1 MTIESFVFNPFS
13 ENTYVAFDDTKEAVI
28 IDPGCYEPSEQ
39 AELDRFIAAQGLTV
53 KYILNTHCHI
63 DHVLGNFHCKTKY
76 KVPLLIHRQD
86 EKVLLAVQSYATNYG
101 FAGYQPTVPE
111 RFLEENESFVFG
123 NTSWKVLFLPGHSPG
138 HIAFYDEQK
147 KTVLSGDVLF
157 KRSIGRTDLPGGN
170 FDVLLHSIQQK
181 LFLLPDDVVVYS
193 GHGPTTTI
201 GEEKK
206 LNPFCALNNPA

>member
-1 MTIESFVFNPFS
+1 MTIESFVLNPFS

-86 EKVLLAVQSYATNYG
+86 EKVLLAVQSYASNYG
-101 FAGYQPTVPE
+101 FAGYQPTVPD

-123 NTSWKVLFLPGHSPG
+123 NTKWKVLFLPGHSPG

>member
-1 MTIESFVFNPFS
+1 MTLESFVFNPFS

-86 EKVLLAVQSYATNYG
+86 EKVLLAVQSYASNYG
-101 FAGYQPTVPE
+101 FAGYQPTVPD

-123 NTSWKVLFLPGHSPG
+123 NMSWKVLFLPGHSPG

-206 LNPFCALNNPA
+206 LNPFCALTNPS

>member
-1 MTIESFVFNPFS
+1 MTIQTFVFNPFS
-13 ENTYVAFDDTKEAVI
+13 ENTYVAFDETKEAVI
-28 IDPGCYEPSEQ
+28 IDPGCYEPTEK
-39 AELDRFIAAQGLTV
+39 AELDQFITSKGLTV
-53 KYILNTHCHI
+53 KFILNTHCHI

-76 KVPLLIHRQD
+76 KVPLLINKHD
-86 EKVLLAVQSYATNYG
+86 ERVLLAVQSYASNYG
-101 FAGYQPTVPE
+101 FAVYQPALPD
-111 RFLEENESFVFG
+111 RFLEENETFIFG
-123 NTSWKVLFLPGHSPG
+123 NTTWKILFLPGHSPG

-147 KTVLSGDVLF
+147 KTIFSGDVLF

-170 FDVLLHSIQQK
+170 FDILLKSIQQK

-206 LNPFCALNNPA
+206 SNPFCALTH